1 MNKVDVIINVYGKPW
16 QTLSTLKS
24 LLKHSKQHIDKIFLI
39 KEKQQPNNENVTWIY
54 DYFDNLIVYE
64 PNTYSFISSSI
75 DYKNEND
82 RFKVRYQYGFE
93 KSDKKFVFVTHND
106 VLYTGDIIGDML
118 NLIGENLSIGQ
129 IGQCWN
135 CPAKSNN
142 LCSGEIFNEVD
153 ISYDVLY
160 TLSYP
165 HVRTQISMIDKNNPK
180 PLPEC
185 RMNEWSC
192 LINREIMM
200 KECKPFGD
208 VSLFGEY
215 GLDLGTKWFREMYLK
230 GYKFIDYRK
239 NFIHCFWSDSSG
251 YDTQRNMDKY
261 KKSELNAAN
270 YYNQNLN

>member
-64 PNTYSFISSSI
+64 PNTYSFVSSSI

-118 NLIGENLSIGQ
+118 NLIGENLSVGQ

-142 LCSGEIFNEVD
+142 LCSGEIFNEVN

-192 LINREIMM
+192 LINREIVM
-200 KECKPFGD
+200 KECKPLGD

-251 YDTQRNMDKY
+251 YDTQRNIDKY

>member
-118 NLIGENLSIGQ
+118 NLIGENLSVGQ

-142 LCSGEIFNEVD
+142 LCSGEIFNEVN

-192 LINREIMM
+192 LINREIVM
-200 KECKPFGD
+200 KECKPLGD

-251 YDTQRNMDKY
+251 YDTQRNIDKY

>member
-192 LINREIMM
+192 LINREIVM
-200 KECKPFGD
+200 KECKPLGD

-251 YDTQRNMDKY
+251 YDTQRNIDKY

>member
-1 MNKVDVIINVYGKPW
+1 
-16 QTLSTLKS
+16 
-24 LLKHSKQHIDKIFLI
+24 
-39 KEKQQPNNENVTWIY
+39 VTWIY

>member
-64 PNTYSFISSSI
+64 PNTYSFVSSSI

-118 NLIGENLSIGQ
+118 NLIGENLSVGQ

-192 LINREIMM
+192 LINREIVM
-200 KECKPFGD
+200 KECKPLGD

-251 YDTQRNMDKY
+251 YDTQRNIDKY